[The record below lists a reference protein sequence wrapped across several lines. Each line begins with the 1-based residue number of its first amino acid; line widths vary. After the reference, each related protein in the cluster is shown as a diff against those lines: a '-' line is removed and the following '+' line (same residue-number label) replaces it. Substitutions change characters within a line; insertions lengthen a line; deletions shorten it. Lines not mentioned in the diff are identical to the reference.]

1 MGTLSQENK
10 EIVVRK
16 VRRVVTSGRMEVVFI
31 REERLES
38 VRAGNVLFLD

>member
-31 REERLES
+31 REEPLES